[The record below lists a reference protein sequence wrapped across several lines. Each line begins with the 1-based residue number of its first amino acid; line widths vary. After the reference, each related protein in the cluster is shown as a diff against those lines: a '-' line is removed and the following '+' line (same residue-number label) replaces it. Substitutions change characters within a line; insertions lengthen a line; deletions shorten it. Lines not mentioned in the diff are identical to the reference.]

1 MKKKVIIPLI
11 ALVIIFIIIWQFT
24 GKSGPTTNMIKVPVQ
39 SGLFKIAVTT
49 TGELEAES
57 SESIRGPENLRSL
70 RIFNDIKINELVA
83 EGTIV
88 DSGDFV
94 ANLDRTEVES
104 KLKDLETEL
113 EKLESQFTKTLL
125 DTTLNLRRKRDD
137 LVNLKFGLEER
148 QIEVD
153 QSKFEPPATQ
163 RQAKI
168 NLEKAERTYIQ
179 TLENYDLEVEKAGAE
194 MSEVMATLQQK
205 RREKD
210 RMVDIM
216 GQFTVYAPKNGM
228 VIYARSWNGTKKKA
242 GSTIST
248 WDPVVATLPD
258 LSQMI
263 VKTYVNEID
272 ISKVSKGQAV
282 EIGVDAF
289 PDKNYNGEVIEVAN
303 IGEQKQGSN
312 AKVFEIV
319 IDVKDTDTILRPA
332 MTTKNAI
339 VTAVIDSSIFIPL
352 EALFN
357 TDSVSYVFTD
367 GRRSIIKQE
376 IITGESN
383 ENEIIVVKGLKPDD
397 EVYLTIP
404 ENSDELKIQRIDD

>member
-1 MKKKVIIPLI
+1 MKKKVVIPLV
-11 ALVIIFIIIWQFT
+11 ALTIILVIIWQFT
-24 GKSGPTTNMIKVPVQ
+24 GKSGPATNMIKVPVQ
-39 SGLFKIAVTT
+39 SGEFVISVTT
-49 TGELEAES
+49 TGELKAENS
-57 SESIRGPENLRSL
+57 VKIRGPQNLRSL
-70 RIFNDIKINELVA
+70 RIFNDIKINELVS

-113 EKLESQFTKTLL
+113 EKLESQFTKTML

-153 QSKFEPPATQ
+153 QSTFEPPAIQ
-163 RQAKI
+163 RQATI
-168 NLEKAERTYIQ
+168 NLEKAERTYSQ
-179 TLENYDLEVEKAGAE
+179 TLENYDLEVEKAAAE

-205 RREKD
+205 RRQKD
-210 RMVDIM
+210 RMLDIM
-216 GQFTVYAPKNGM
+216 EQFTVYAPKNGM
-228 VIYARSWNGTKKKA
+228 VIYARSWNGTKKKT

-272 ISKVSKGQAV
+272 ISKISKGQPV

-289 PDKNYNGEVIEVAN
+289 PDKSYKGEVIEVAN

-339 VTAVIDSSIFIPL
+339 VTAVIDASIFIPL

-357 TDSVSYVFTD
+357 TDSVTYVFTD
-367 GRRSIIKQE
+367 GRRSIIKQQ

-383 ENEIIVVKGLKPDD
+383 ENEIIVVEGLKPDD

-404 ENSDELKIQRIDD
+404 EDSDDLKIQRIDD